1 MFWIN
6 RATQKLLYAAI
17 RTDSPR
23 SEPSSLVNDT
33 TAIEAP
39 QAASAESAAP
49 VPLDSPSLYVNR
61 ELSLLAFNRRVLEQ
75 ARDAATPLLERLK
88 FLCISCSNLDE
99 FFEVRVAGL
108 VQQESFGSAQTGPDG
123 LTSSE
128 ALARISVI
136 AHELVADQ
144 YRTLH
149 DELLPAL
156 QKEGIRF
163 LRRDE
168 WSRPQGE
175 WIRVYFEDE
184 IAPIVTPI
192 RLDPAHPFPRVLNKG
207 LHFIVQ
213 LKGEDAFGQ
222 AGGMAV
228 VQAPRPLPRLI
239 KLPVELSER
248 GNDFVFLSSVVHAH
262 VDELFPGM
270 EITGCYQ
277 FRVTRNSDLFVDTEE
292 VDDLLR
298 ALEGEL
304 PGRRYGD
311 EVRLEVADN
320 CPDDV
325 VAFLTKRFG
334 LTDRDIYRVNGPV
347 NLHRLMAL
355 PDLVE
360 RSDLKY
366 PGFTPALPKNLPS
379 GMDMF
384 EAIAAGDILLH
395 HPFQSF
401 APVADVVRQ
410 AAADPQVLAIKQTL
424 YRTGPESVMVDALV
438 SAARAGKEVTVVVE
452 LRARFDEEAN
462 ISLASRLQEAGAH
475 VVYGVVGYKT
485 HAKMLLVVRREGGKL
500 RRYVHLGTGNYHS
513 RTARQYTDFGLLTAD
528 PPIGQDVHRIF
539 MQLTSLG
546 TAFKLKRLLES
557 PFTMHTALL
566 EFIDREADNARAGK
580 PARIMAKMNALI
592 EGEVI
597 QALYRASQ
605 AGVQVDLVVRGICA
619 LRPGV
624 PGVSENI
631 RVRSVVGRF
640 LEHTRV
646 CYFENDGQPQVFC
659 SSADWMNRN
668 LFQRVET
675 CFPILDEAMR
685 ERAVKEGLQ
694 IYLKDNTQA
703 WAMQADGSYT
713 RITACEGE
721 KQVCAQTALLE
732 RLAAAPAPT
741 PQPIP
746 KRFRRGGKGQAK
758 SSAKSASRR

>member
-1 MFWIN
+1 MSTALT
-6 RATQKLLYAAI
+6 RSSELADAPDTAPDLSSPALYI
-17 RTDSPR
+17 
-23 SEPSSLVNDT
+23 
-33 TAIEAP
+33 
-39 QAASAESAAP
+39 
-49 VPLDSPSLYVNR
+49 NR

-75 ARDAATPLLERLK
+75 AGDVTTPLLERLR

-108 VQQESFGSAQTGPDG
+108 IQQESFGSVQTGPDG
-123 LTSSE
+123 LTPSE
-128 ALARISVI
+128 VLARISVT
-136 AHELVADQ
+136 AHDLVADQ
-144 YRTLH
+144 YRMLNEEVLP
-149 DELLPAL
+149 ELASA
-156 QKEGIRF
+156 GIRF

-168 WSRPQGE
+168 WSASQAA
-175 WIRVYFEDE
+175 WIKGYFDDE
-184 IAPIVTPI
+184 IVPIVSPI

-207 LHFIVQ
+207 LHFIVM
-213 LKGEDAFGQ
+213 LRGEDAFGQ

-239 KLPVELSER
+239 KLPQELSDAP
-248 GNDFVFLSSVVHAH
+248 NDFVFLSSVIHAH

-270 EITGCYQ
+270 EIIGCYQ

-320 CPDDV
+320 CPDDMINYLV
-325 VAFLTKRFG
+325 KRFG
-334 LTDRDIYRVNGPV
+334 LIERDIYRVNGPV
-347 NLHRLMAL
+347 NLHRLIAV
-355 PDLVE
+355 PDLVD
-360 RSDLKY
+360 RNDLKY
-366 PGFTPALPKNLPS
+366 PSFTPSLPRMLPA
-379 GMDMF
+379 GRDIF
-384 EAIAAGDILLH
+384 EAISDGDILLH

-401 APVADVVRQ
+401 APVADMLRQ

-424 YRTGPESVMVDALV
+424 YRTGSQSVMVDALV
-438 SAARAGKEVTVVVE
+438 AAARAGKEVTVVVE

-462 ISLASRLQEAGAH
+462 ISLASLLQEAGAH

-500 RRYVHLGTGNYHS
+500 RRYVHLGTGNYHA

-528 PPIGQDVHRIF
+528 AQIGQDVHRIF

-557 PFTMHTALL
+557 PFTLHKALL
-566 EFIDREADNARAGK
+566 EMIDREADNALAGK

-592 EGEVI
+592 EPEVI

-605 AGVQVDLVVRGICA
+605 AGVSIDLVVRGICA
-619 LRPGV
+619 LRPAL
-624 PGVSENI
+624 PGVSDNI
-631 RVRSVVGRF
+631 RVHSVVGRF

-646 CYFENDGQPQVFC
+646 CYFENDGSPQVFC
-659 SSADWMNRN
+659 ASADWMNRN

-675 CFPILDEAMR
+675 CFPIIDEALR
-685 ERAVKEGLQ
+685 ARAVEEGLRV
-694 IYLKDNTQA
+694 YLRDNTQS
-703 WAMQADGSYT
+703 WAMRPDGTYHKIEAGKGEPPLSAQAW
-713 RITACEGE
+713 
-721 KQVCAQTALLE
+721 LLDH
-732 RLAAAPAPT
+732 LSAPAVPPT
-741 PQPIP
+741 QQLP
-746 KRFRRGGKGQAK
+746 KRVRRRGK
-758 SSAKSASRR
+758 SAKQ

>member
-1 MFWIN
+1 MSS
-6 RATQKLLYAAI
+6 AV
-17 RTDSPR
+17 
-23 SEPSSLVNDT
+23 EPS
-33 TAIEAP
+33 P
-39 QAASAESAAP
+39 QAGTPRAEPA
-49 VPLDSPSLYVNR
+49 LDDPALYINR
-61 ELSLLAFNRRVLEQ
+61 ELSLLEFHRRVLEQ
-75 ARDAATPLLERLK
+75 ARDAATPLLERLR

-108 VQQESFGSAQTGPDG
+108 IQQESYGSVQTGPDG
-123 LTSSE
+123 MPPSE
-128 ALARISVI
+128 VLARISVI
-136 AHELVADQ
+136 AHELVAEQ
-144 YRTLH
+144 YRTLNE
-149 DELLPAL
+149 ELLPAL
-156 QKEGIRF
+156 AGEGIRF

-168 WSRPQGE
+168 WSRSQAE
-175 WIRVYFEDE
+175 WIKGYFDE
-184 IAPIVTPI
+184 EIVPIACPI

-207 LHFIVQ
+207 LHFIVL

-239 KLPVELSER
+239 KLPSELADAP
-248 GNDFVFLSSVVHAH
+248 NDFVFLSSVIHAYVH
-262 VDELFPGM
+262 ELFPGM

-320 CPDDV
+320 CPGDV
-325 VAFLTKRFG
+325 IAFLVKRFG
-334 LTDRDIYRVNGPV
+334 LTERDIYRVNGPV
-347 NLHRLMAL
+347 NLHRLMAV

-366 PGFTPALPKNLPS
+366 PSFTPTTPRALPS
-379 GMDMF
+379 GADLF
-384 EAIAAGDILLH
+384 EAIAGGDILLH

-401 APVADVVRQ
+401 APVADLVRQ

-424 YRTGPESVMVDALV
+424 YRTGAESVMVDSLV

-485 HAKMLLVVRREGGKL
+485 HAKMLLVVRREAGKL
-500 RRYVHLGTGNYHS
+500 RRYVHLGTGNYHA

-528 PPIGQDVHRIF
+528 PAIGQDVHRIF
-539 MQLTSLG
+539 LQLTSLG

-557 PFTMHTALL
+557 PFTLHAGLL
-566 EFIDREADNARAGK
+566 ELIAQETDNAEAGK
-580 PARIMAKMNALI
+580 PARIVAKMNALI
-592 EGEVI
+592 EPEII
-597 QALYRASQ
+597 QALYRASGK
-605 AGVQVDLVVRGICA
+605 GVRIDLVVRGICA

-624 PGVSENI
+624 PGVSDNI
-631 RVRSVVGRF
+631 RVRSIVGRF

-646 CYFENDGQPQVFC
+646 FCFDNDGAPRVFC
-659 SSADWMNRN
+659 ASADWMNRN

-675 CFPILDEAMR
+675 CFPILDE
-685 ERAVKEGLQ
+685 ELRARVIEEGLEV
-694 IYLKDNTQA
+694 YLRDNTQA
-703 WAMQADGSYT
+703 WAMQADGGY
-713 RITACEGE
+713 RRVQPGAGE
-721 KQVCAQTALLE
+721 PPVSAQALLLE
-732 RLAAAPAPT
+732 RLTAHGTPA

-746 KRFRRGGKGQAK
+746 KGFRRHRPGRHEGRHAGRHDGRHEDNQPK
-758 SSAKSASRR
+758 SSSKPASAT

>member
-1 MFWIN
+1 MST
-6 RATQKLLYAAI
+6 ALT
-17 RTDSPR
+17 R
-23 SEPSSLVNDT
+23 SGEPSD
-33 TAIEAP
+33 AP
-39 QAASAESAAP
+39 DIAP
-49 VPLDSPSLYVNR
+49 DLSSPALYINR

-75 ARDAATPLLERLK
+75 AGDVTTPLLERLR

-108 VQQESFGSAQTGPDG
+108 IQQESFGSVQTGPDG
-123 LTSSE
+123 LTPSE
-128 ALARISVI
+128 VLARISVT
-136 AHELVADQ
+136 AHDLVADQ
-144 YRTLH
+144 YRMLNEEVLP
-149 DELLPAL
+149 ELASA
-156 QKEGIRF
+156 GIRF

-168 WSRPQGE
+168 WSASQAA
-175 WIRVYFEDE
+175 WIKGYFDDE
-184 IAPIVTPI
+184 IVPIVSPI

-207 LHFIVQ
+207 LHFIVM
-213 LKGEDAFGQ
+213 LRGEDAFGQ

-239 KLPVELSER
+239 KLPQELSDAP
-248 GNDFVFLSSVVHAH
+248 NDFVFLSSVIHAH

-270 EITGCYQ
+270 EIIGCYQ

-320 CPDDV
+320 CPDDMINYLV
-325 VAFLTKRFG
+325 KRFG
-334 LTDRDIYRVNGPV
+334 LIERDIYRVNGPV
-347 NLHRLMAL
+347 NLHRLIAV
-355 PDLVE
+355 PDLVD
-360 RSDLKY
+360 RNDLKY
-366 PGFTPALPKNLPS
+366 PSFTPSLPRMLPA
-379 GMDMF
+379 GRDIF
-384 EAIAAGDILLH
+384 EAISDGDILLH

-401 APVADVVRQ
+401 APVADMLRQ

-424 YRTGPESVMVDALV
+424 YRTGSQSVMVDALV
-438 SAARAGKEVTVVVE
+438 AAARAGKEVTVVVE

-462 ISLASRLQEAGAH
+462 ISLASLLQEAGAH

-500 RRYVHLGTGNYHS
+500 RRYVHLGTGNYHA

-528 PPIGQDVHRIF
+528 AQIGQDVHRIF

-557 PFTMHTALL
+557 PFTLHKALL
-566 EFIDREADNARAGK
+566 EMIDREADNALAGK

-592 EGEVI
+592 EPEVI

-605 AGVQVDLVVRGICA
+605 AGVSIDLVVRGICA
-619 LRPGV
+619 LRPAL
-624 PGVSENI
+624 PGVSDNI
-631 RVRSVVGRF
+631 RVHSVVGRF

-646 CYFENDGQPQVFC
+646 CYFENDGSPQVFC
-659 SSADWMNRN
+659 ASADWMNRN

-675 CFPILDEAMR
+675 CFPIIDEALR
-685 ERAVKEGLQ
+685 ARAVEEGLRV
-694 IYLKDNTQA
+694 YLRDNTQS
-703 WAMQADGSYT
+703 WAMRPDGTYHKIEAGKGEPPLSAQAW
-713 RITACEGE
+713 
-721 KQVCAQTALLE
+721 LLDH
-732 RLAAAPAPT
+732 LSAPAVPPT
-741 PQPIP
+741 QQLP
-746 KRFRRGGKGQAK
+746 KRVRRRGK
-758 SSAKSASRR
+758 SAKQ